1 MLVLNGKYNSAKV
14 FTDNIE
20 QEAISQIIELLNQEW
35 IKDSNIRI
43 MPDVHA
49 GKGCTIGFTMT
60 IKDKVCPN
68 LVGVD
73 IGCGVMVQPIL
84 FKKDKIDWNKINQT
98 IETFIPSGMNIRTH
112 NHSFLKNV
120 SLDNLCC
127 KQYIDLERAK
137 KSLGTLGGGNHFIE
151 INKDDSDQYYLV
163 VHTGSRYL
171 GKQIA
176 ECYQRLAVSELST
189 NSQACK
195 DLKENTIKK
204 LKAAGKSKEI
214 EKALNKI
221 NEQFKYKGNI
231 DLAYLSGE
239 SMQNYLHDMS
249 IAQQYA
255 FWNRSAI
262 IDEIIS
268 HLKDEI
274 IVNSNSSV
282 CSFDTMHNYID
293 INSNILRKGAISADK
308 NKLMVIPINMRD
320 GSLICKGKGNPEWN
334 YSAPHG
340 AGRIMSRS
348 KAKENISLDEFKE
361 IMKDVNS
368 FSVLQSTL
376 DEAPQAYKNINEIKD
391 NIQDTVEI
399 IHTIKPVFNFKAH

>member
-1 MLVLNGKYNSAKV
+1 MLILNGKYNSAKV

-120 SLDNLCC
+120 PLDNLCC

-308 NKLMVIPINMRD
+308 NKLMIIPINMRD

-361 IMKDVNS
+361 TMKDVNS